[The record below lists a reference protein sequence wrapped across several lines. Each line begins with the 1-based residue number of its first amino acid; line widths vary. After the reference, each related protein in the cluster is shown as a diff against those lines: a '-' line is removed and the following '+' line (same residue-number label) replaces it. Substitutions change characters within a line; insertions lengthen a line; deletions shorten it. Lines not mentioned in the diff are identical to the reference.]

1 MLNLKLCPKILVL
14 LILFFCLSKQ
24 RNVVYHEKMA
34 DGTYI
39 IAASHKLAKD
49 EKALRHELGKH
60 FHLPEHRSR

>member
-1 MLNLKLCPKILVL
+1 M
-14 LILFFCLSKQ
+14 
-24 RNVVYHEKMA
+24 YHEKMA